1 MFRGRF
7 EYSIDAKGRLSV
19 PVKFREV
26 LSSTYDPRLIVTNF
40 DECLWAYPVA
50 EWLELERKVGALPQ
64 FLDEV
69 KALQRVFVSAATECP
84 LDKQGRILVPPSL
97 RDYAGLDRDVVM
109 VGMTKRIEIWSKER
123 WSAVFEDAQ
132 RKLESLGQ
140 RLAEL
145 GI

>member
-19 PVKFREV
+19 PVRFREV
-26 LSSTYDPRLIVTNF
+26 LSTSYDPRLIVTNF
-40 DECLWAYPVA
+40 DQCLWAYPVP
-50 EWLELERKVGALPQ
+50 EWVELERKVGELPQ

-69 KALQRVFVSAATECP
+69 KALQRVFISAATECP
-84 LDKQGRILVPPSL
+84 IDKQGRILLPPSL
-97 RDYAGLDRDVVM
+97 RDYAGLDREVVM

-123 WSAVFEDAQ
+123 WSAVFTEAQ
-132 RKLESLGQ
+132 DKLESMGE

>member
-19 PVKFREV
+19 PAKFREV
-26 LSSTYDPRLIVTNF
+26 LSSTYDSRLIVTNF

-69 KALQRVFVSAATECP
+69 KALQRVFISAATECP
-84 LDKQGRILVPPSL
+84 IDRQGRILLPPSL

-109 VGMTKRIEIWSKER
+109 VGMTKRIEIWSKDR
-123 WSAVFEDAQ
+123 WTSVFEDAQ

>member
-7 EYSIDAKGRLSV
+7 EYSIDAKGRLSI
-19 PVKFREV
+19 PVRFREV
-26 LSSTYDPRLIVTNF
+26 LSTSYDPRLIVTNF
-40 DECLWAYPVA
+40 DQCLWAYPVA

-69 KALQRVFVSAATECP
+69 KALQRVFISAATECP
-84 LDKQGRILVPPSL
+84 IDKQGRILLPPSL
-97 RDYAGLDRDVVM
+97 RDYAGLDREVVM
-109 VGMTKRIEIWSKER
+109 VGMTKRIEIWSMER
-123 WSAVFEDAQ
+123 WSAVFSEAQ
-132 RKLESLGQ
+132 EKLESMGE

>member
-26 LSSTYDPRLIVTNF
+26 LSTSYDPRLIVTNF
-40 DECLWAYPVA
+40 DQCLWAYPVA

-69 KALQRVFVSAATECP
+69 KALQRVFISAATECP
-84 LDKQGRILVPPSL
+84 IDKQGRILIPPSL
-97 RDYAGLDRDVVM
+97 KSYAGLNGEVVM
-109 VGMTKRIEIWSKER
+109 VGMTKRIEIWSRER
-123 WSAVFEDAQ
+123 WNEVFKGAQ
-132 RKLESLGQ
+132 EKLVSMGEK
-140 RLAEL
+140 LAEL
-145 GI
+145 GL